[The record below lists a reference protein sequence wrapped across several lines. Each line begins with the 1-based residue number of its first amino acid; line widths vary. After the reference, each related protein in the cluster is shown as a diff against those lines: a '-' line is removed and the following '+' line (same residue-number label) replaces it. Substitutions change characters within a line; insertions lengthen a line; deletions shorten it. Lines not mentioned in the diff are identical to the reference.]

1 MPLSDDNGDLGRVLG
16 ASRCACVIPGPC
28 PGRLIVLPG
37 ILCADRSTER
47 RRIQSAG
54 VEASINA
61 SATSE
66 NTMREGGLDMVDDNK
81 VTVKELPDGKWGC
94 FLHVPGYDQPFD
106 LGKQFKSEERAEL
119 WLNVSE
125 ATTAIE
131 MVLAKCRVR

>member
-1 MPLSDDNGDLGRVLG
+1 MSW
-16 ASRCACVIPGPC
+16 S
-28 PGRLIVLPG
+28 LIVLPG
-37 ILCADRSTER
+37 ILCVDRPTER
-47 RRIQSAG
+47 RRISSTA

-66 NTMREGGLDMVDDNK
+66 NTIREGGLDMVDDNK

-131 MVLAKCRVR
+131 MVLSKCRIR